1 MIKQLALGTILGAIV
16 LFVWSALAW
25 MLIPWPGDPLRTFTN
40 EDAVLKAI
48 KENAPRSGTYIVPNM
63 AKRTPG
69 MTDQQWNA
77 AMQSAEEK
85 MGTSAFVFASVR
97 LEPFGSMGKPLVIQ
111 FLTQLVVA
119 LLGTFLLL
127 HTGGLGYR
135 GRVVFL
141 TAVGLI
147 IFVGG
152 HMDEWNWW
160 SFSNAYILMQMGVIV
175 IGWLI
180 ASLVMSAVVRGR
192 PAAT

>member
-1 MIKQLALGTILGAIV
+1 MTKQLMLGTILGAIV

-25 MLIPWPGDPLRTFTN
+25 MLIPWPGDPLRSFTN
-40 EDAVLKAI
+40 EDAVLQAI
-48 KENAPRSGTYIVPNM
+48 KQNAPRSGTYLVPNM

-77 AMQSAEEK
+77 AMQAAQEK
-85 MGTSAFVFASVR
+85 MGSSAFVFASVR
-97 LEPFGSMGKPLVIQ
+97 LEPFTSMGKPLALQ
-111 FLTQLVVA
+111 FLTQFLVA

-127 HTGGLGYR
+127 HTGGLSYR

-141 TAVGLI
+141 TTVGLI

-152 HMDEWNWW
+152 HLDEWNWW

-175 IGWLI
+175 IGWFL

-192 PAAT
+192 AAAA